1 MLSLRLLFVIYCLG
15 RIISFTTFGQRIIDI
30 LIVFSGS
37 IEASTFFGVVFG
49 FLALG
54 LVLFLYINRKWCF
67 NTSNRNWCEENV
79 YPTAKYAQ
87 KIGMLNVYLIF
98 YKQITTT
105 VHFQHGRDNM
115 TTQVQTLMKTFFVN
129 CVWNMHAIYKRDTSS
144 TVMV

>member
-1 MLSLRLLFVIYCLG
+1 MNFLRYLFFIYCFDSLTNCH
-15 RIISFTTFGQRIIDI
+15 RWLIDI
-30 LIVFSGS
+30 LISFAGS

-87 KIGMLNVYLIF
+87 KIGKLYTSHIVKFSNT
-98 YKQITTT
+98 ITP
-105 VHFQHGRDNM
+105 VNFQHEKDIM
-115 TTQVQTLMKTFFVN
+115 TTQVPTLMKTFFVN
-129 CVWNMHAIYKRDTSS
+129 CVWSMHAIYKRDTSS
-144 TVMV
+144 MDMV